1 MEDQRQGVE
10 VRNKENRLLFM
21 AEPINGDIILTLK
34 SAGKEIKILY
44 TDIPKLVSAAVK
56 RKKRLKNK
64 AERMTDN
71 VHPPEKL

>member
-44 TDIPKLVSAAVK
+44 TDIPKLVSAAT
-56 RKKRLKNK
+56 L
-64 AERMTDN
+64 MT
-71 VHPPEKL
+71 KIWRSL

>member
-10 VRNKENRLLFM
+10 VRNKENRLLFR

-44 TDIPKLVSAAVK
+44 TEHGK
-56 RKKRLKNK
+56 RNLS
-64 AERMTDN
+64 EM
-71 VHPPEKL
+71 